1 MRNPIKV
8 GDYVLVRCVAAGVH
22 AGRVVTMK
30 GTMVELAGARRLWK
44 WRVPHGAPVFLSGV
58 ATHGLG
64 EDCYIGTP
72 IDVILTDACELIRTS
87 RVAIKSIKGY
97 ATRTRPV

>member
-1 MRNPIKV
+1 MSKPISV
-8 GDYVLVRCVAAGVH
+8 GEYIIVRCVAAGVH
-22 AGRVVTMK
+22 AGRVVKMK

-44 WRVPHGAPVFLSGV
+44 WRVPRGAPVFLSGV

-72 IDVILTDACELIRTS
+72 IDVVLTDACELIRTTQ
-87 RVAIKSIKGY
+87 VATKSITDY